1 MDMDQS
7 WRVMEVVELKRVRTV
22 QVLSDIKLL
31 TFKGINIF

>member
-1 MDMDQS
+1 MDMEQS
-7 WRVMEVVELKRVRTV
+7 WRVMEVVELKRVRTL